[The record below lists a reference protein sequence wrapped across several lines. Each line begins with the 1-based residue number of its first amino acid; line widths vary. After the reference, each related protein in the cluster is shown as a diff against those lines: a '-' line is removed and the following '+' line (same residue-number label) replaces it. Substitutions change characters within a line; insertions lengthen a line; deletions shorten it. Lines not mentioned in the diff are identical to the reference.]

1 MHDIG
6 KRIKS
11 RRLELGMTQQEL
23 AEKLGYKSR
32 STVNKVEE
40 GVNDLTQTSV
50 VNYARAL
57 NTTPAYLMGW
67 EEEESIR
74 LYKMLP
80 SDDKAAVDGMIKRLL
95 AYQKGLSHDD
105 RED

>member
-32 STVNKVEE
+32 STINKVEE

-74 LYKMLP
+74 LYKMLS